1 MAPAVADVLVV
12 LLAVELPDTVVV
24 LETLIE
30 MVGVDVTLGLVV

>member
-1 MAPAVADVLVV
+1 VLVV

>member
-1 MAPAVADVLVV
+1 VLVV

-30 MVGVDVTLGLVV
+30 MVGVDVTLGLFV

>member
-1 MAPAVADVLVV
+1 VAPAVADVLVV